1 MLEKVEIFQKVRKIL
16 KKYDNIKIEIWSV
29 NSVNLRSQH
38 MGILSFFVVNT
49 HKLSPNKLYNTI
61 HTVMEIYDIKEID
74 DITEGYDIME
84 KKIYLG
90 YRYVCK

>member
-1 MLEKVEIFQKVRKIL
+1 MLEKVEIFQKVSKIL
-16 KKYDNIKIEIWSV
+16 KEDDKIKIEKWCV

-38 MGILSFFVVNT
+38 KGISSFFVVNT
-49 HKLSPNKLYNTI
+49 

-90 YRYVCK
+90 YRYVYK